1 MPDFSSIY
9 FLWPLMLW
17 ACALVP
23 ALALV
28 YVLKTKKRPP
38 ILLGLGLLLLCIALA
53 RPQTVLMTPV
63 RDATV
68 MLVMDT
74 SGSMRAKDLQPS
86 RIEAA
91 QKAAQQ
97 FIEDKPRSL
106 RVGLVTVAGTA
117 ALAQAPTDDRDVLL
131 KAIDYLPLQYG
142 SALGTG
148 ILVSLEALLPGA
160 GIDAQKIINESDVA
174 GGAKNSANSGQSL
187 DEKKTAGNT
196 AKPSTSQG
204 RQMAIVLMSDGQ
216 SNMGPELKQM
226 ADLAAQHQV
235 KIYTVGIGTTEGDVV
250 QMQGRSMRVKL
261 EDEALK
267 KVSAITQ
274 GDYFKADSAQALKS
288 VYDKLGHRLRF
299 EKQAMSEVSAH
310 VSILGLLLGLGQ
322 RPSAALSGWEKS
334 SKVCIRAWV
343 WASVGMPPMA
353 PAPVTDNA
361 AAALAKT
368 MALDKDSP
376 RAKAA
381 AKVPVKVSPAP
392 MLSTTAMV

>member
-1 MPDFSSIY
+1 MPDLSSIY

-17 ACALVP
+17 TCTLVP

-28 YVLKTKKRPP
+28 YALKTRKWPP

-86 RIEAA
+86 RIEVA

-117 ALAQAPTDDRDVLL
+117 ALAQAPTEDRDVLL
-131 KAIDYLPLQYG
+131 KVLDYLPLQYG

-148 ILVSLEALLPGA
+148 ILVSLEALLPAA
-160 GIDAQKIINESDVA
+160 GIDAQKIINDA
-174 GGAKNSANSGQSL
+174 DATGGSKNQTNPGQSL
-187 DEKKTAGNT
+187 DEQKTSLNT
-196 AKPSTSQG
+196 ASPSSSQG

-216 SNMGPELKQM
+216 NNMGPELKQM
-226 ADLAAQHQV
+226 AELAATHQV

-274 GDYFKADSAQALKS
+274 AEYFKADSAQALKNI
-288 VYDKLGHRLRF
+288 YDKLGHRLRF
-299 EKQAMSEVSAH
+299 EKRAMSEVTAY
-310 VSILGLLLGLGQ
+310 VSMLGLLL
-322 RPSAALSGWEKS
+322 
-334 SKVCIRAWV
+334 V
-343 WASVGMPPMA
+343 
-353 PAPVTDNA
+353 
-361 AAALAKT
+361 LAGVARSFVRMGKII
-368 MALDKDSP
+368 
-376 RAKAA
+376 
-381 AKVPVKVSPAP
+381 
-392 MLSTTAMV
+392 

>member
-1 MPDFSSIY
+1 MPDLSSIY
-9 FLWPLMLW
+9 FLWPMLLW
-17 ACALVP
+17 TCALVP

-28 YVLKTKKRPP
+28 YSLKTRKRPP
-38 ILLGLGLLLLCIALA
+38 LVLSLGLLLLCISLA
-53 RPQTVLMTPV
+53 RPETVLMTPV

-86 RIEAA
+86 RIEVA

-97 FIEDKPRSL
+97 FIEDKPRRL

-117 ALAQAPTDDRDVLL
+117 ALAQAPTEDRDVLL

-160 GIDAQKIINESDVA
+160 GIDAQKIINESA
-174 GGAKNSANSGQSL
+174 EEGGTKNQTNAGQSL
-187 DEKKTAGNT
+187 DDKKTALTT
-196 AKPSTSQG
+196 ASQSAGQG

-216 SNMGPELKQM
+216 NNMGPELKQM
-226 ADLAAQHQV
+226 ADLAATHQV
-235 KIYTVGIGTTEGDVV
+235 KIYTVGIGTTEGDVI

-274 GDYFKADSAQALKS
+274 GEYFKADSAQALKS
-288 VYDKLGHRLRF
+288 VYNKLGHRLRF
-299 EKQAMSEVSAH
+299 EKRAMSEVTAH
-310 VSILGLLLGLGQ
+310 VSILGLLLVL
-322 RPSAALSGWEKS
+322 
-334 SKVCIRAWV
+334 
-343 WASVGMPPMA
+343 ASVARNFVRMG
-353 PAPVTDNA
+353 
-361 AAALAKT
+361 KII
-368 MALDKDSP
+368 
-376 RAKAA
+376 
-381 AKVPVKVSPAP
+381 
-392 MLSTTAMV
+392 